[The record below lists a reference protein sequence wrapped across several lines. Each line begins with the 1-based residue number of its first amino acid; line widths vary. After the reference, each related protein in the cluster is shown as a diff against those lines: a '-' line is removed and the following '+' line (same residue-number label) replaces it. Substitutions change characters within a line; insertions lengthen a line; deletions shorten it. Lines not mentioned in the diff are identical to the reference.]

1 MWSSSPLHSLLS
13 AFRRSRPA
21 SSCGRVHPSDA
32 SRADA
37 RGVRPRSSSEGF
49 ASCMPCRSLCRS
61 ASLVS
66 LLISLAGCG
75 AHRSPTRIEASP
87 SHTPAYPLGKD
98 PVVLW
103 DLGHHNFGRVK
114 VHEALRAWVSRDG
127 YVVRPFRQFELAIL
141 SEADIVV
148 IRIALAA
155 VNDTHGFEQLEASKW
170 ILPNPSAFLPS
181 ESESVDTA
189 GFFVFR
195 RADGTYHRTP

>member
-1 MWSSSPLHSLLS
+1 M
-13 AFRRSRPA
+13 
-21 SSCGRVHPSDA
+21 
-32 SRADA
+32 
-37 RGVRPRSSSEGF
+37 
-49 ASCMPCRSLCRS
+49 
-61 ASLVS
+61 
-66 LLISLAGCG
+66 
-75 AHRSPTRIEASP
+75 
-87 SHTPAYPLGKD
+87 
-98 PVVLW
+98 VLW

-114 VHEALRAWVSRDG
+114 VHEAQRAWVSRDG
-127 YVVRPFRQFELAIL
+127 YVVRPFHGQFEQAIL

-195 RADGTYHRTP
+195 RADGTLSSHPVTEGRADAERIDSVATEAGRTLRLPPGGVSTDSGAVGTGSI